1 MSETGS
7 KTFVGMHSLCVAC
20 FSNCFSFQKL
30 NYFIMKKNMGS
41 ADRIIRVLLA
51 AVFAYLYFSGTV
63 TGTIGIVL
71 LVLGGVFVVTSLVS
85 FCPLYTLVGLSTCP
99 KKAG

>member
-1 MSETGS
+1 
-7 KTFVGMHSLCVAC
+7 
-20 FSNCFSFQKL
+20 
-30 NYFIMKKNMGS
+30 MKKNMGT

-71 LVLGGVFVVTSLVS
+71 LVLGGVFVATSLIS
-85 FCPLYTLVGLSTCP
+85 FCPLYTLVGMNTCP
-99 KKAG
+99 RKAA